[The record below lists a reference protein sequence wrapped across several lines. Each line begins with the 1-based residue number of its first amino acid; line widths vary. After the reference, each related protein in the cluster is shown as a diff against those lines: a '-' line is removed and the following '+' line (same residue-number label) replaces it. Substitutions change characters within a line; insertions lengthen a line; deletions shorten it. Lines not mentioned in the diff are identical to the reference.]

1 MWTARSRGG
10 RGGDGRRLEKRRSVS
25 GQREAYRCTCDESD
39 DEADAGKD
47 GFGPSAPFA
56 SRRVKAAGSRGAERT
71 ADQSREGL
79 RGFAACMA
87 EDDGYEEAVGTI
99 SSGRAA
105 AIECLLLVLVLVL
118 VLYGGM
124 G

>member
-1 MWTARSRGG
+1 MDRQESRRAWWGWAEAREEEECEWTEGG
-10 RGGDGRRLEKRRSVS
+10 IPL
-25 GQREAYRCTCDESD
+25 YCDESD

-87 EDDGYEEAVGTI
+87 EDDGYEEAWAPSAVV
-99 SSGRAA
+99 
-105 AIECLLLVLVLVL
+105 ELLL
-118 VLYGGM
+118 
-124 G
+124 